1 MTRTRAVAGF
11 VALAVAVGALLGALT
26 ACGGSAA
33 RVTAGRPVHRQTPGP
48 FSWLMASAPPI
59 DWKVARAPGG
69 ASLAYP
75 PGWQAIVTDPATVS
89 FALLGNDGA
98 INGYLNATPRSGG
111 ETLANWARFR
121 PQHNAG
127 EGDRRV
133 RVLAATSDASFRSGR
148 GSCVIDSYLTS
159 RAAYREIACLV
170 SGPRSTAVI
179 VAAAPSAL
187 WSQQAATLQR
197 AVASFAA

>member
-1 MTRTRAVAGF
+1 MPGTRAAAGF
-11 VALAVAVGALLGALT
+11 AALAVAVGVLIGTLT
-26 ACGGSAA
+26 AGGRSSHSHA
-33 RVTAGRPVHRQTPGP
+33 PGP
-48 FSWLMASAPPI
+48 FSWLIASAPPS
-59 DWKVARAPGG
+59 DWKVARTPGG

-75 PGWQAIVTDPATVS
+75 PGWQAIVTDPGTASV
-89 FALLGNDGA
+89 ALLGKDGA
-98 INGYLNATPRSGG
+98 IDGYLNATPRSGG

-127 EGDRRV
+127 EGDRHV
-133 RVLAATSDASFRSGR
+133 RVLAATSEASFRSGR
-148 GSCVIDSYLTS
+148 GSCVIDSYVTS

-170 SGPRSTAVI
+170 SSPTSNAVI

-187 WSQQAATLQR
+187 WSRRAATLQR